1 MIFIFIFLKINE
13 ENIVIRKKSSLV
25 LWCRLEISH
34 CQLAEPL
41 PLETHAVRYGIQGLG
56 LDVLQVC
63 GQPMRHNREKE
74 RQFTDRLQMMQI

>member
-63 GQPMRHNREKE
+63 GTTNGSQQRKRK
-74 RQFTDRLQMMQI
+74 TAY